1 MKKFFVMAMMM
12 MAAITASAQYEPG
25 TFSIQP
31 RIGFTASTMSAESAQ
46 ISNESGSNG
55 VLSLLK
61 KTGKT
66 ISGVLDQGAQIINRF
81 VESIAVFIVT
91 SCIIPILVLAFVLW
105 LIKLLFG
112 VKIVLPQRKK
122 SQEKVPPEE

>member
-1 MKKFFVMAMMM
+1 MVYENHRE
-12 MAAITASAQYEPG
+12 IVETALQESDE
-25 TFSIQP
+25 
-31 RIGFTASTMSAESAQ
+31 MSEESAQ

-112 VKIVLPQRKK
+112 VKIALPNGKQKPA
-122 SQEKVPPEE
+122 ETDGETP

>member
-1 MKKFFVMAMMM
+1 MFI
-12 MAAITASAQYEPG
+12 AIPFSLRVSDMVYENHREIVETALQESDE
-25 TFSIQP
+25 
-31 RIGFTASTMSAESAQ
+31 MSEESAQ

-112 VKIVLPQRKK
+112 VKIALPQRKK
-122 SQEKVPPEE
+122 SQEKVPHEE